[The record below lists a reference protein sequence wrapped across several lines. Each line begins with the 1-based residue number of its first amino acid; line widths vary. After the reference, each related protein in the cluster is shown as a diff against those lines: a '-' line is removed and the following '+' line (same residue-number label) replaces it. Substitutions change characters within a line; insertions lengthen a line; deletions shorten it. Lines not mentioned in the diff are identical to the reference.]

1 MWGFCDNDN
10 NNITVQA
17 KVEADSKTV
26 DLAILVVGTWAA
38 LVLTYSGGDGCS
50 VVNFT
55 SII

>member
-10 NNITVQA
+10 NIRLQA

-38 LVLTYSGGDGCS
+38 LVLTSSGGDECL
-50 VVNFT
+50 VVSFT